1 MAYQDLLKKS
11 VSTYAAAA
19 AQADKERKEASKLK
33 DEYAEDAIKA
43 INRRLTEKLDAARNE
58 IAAARNQAVH
68 DVEEWGRIDGSQLP
82 KDAELLKYDIEP
94 GDFDTLVKRHQSNAT
109 MQKLLLKYGQQKN
122 EAQGKAG
129 ERPTYD
135 LTGIS
140 TAQGRTHEVQQQAQH
155 ALSVID
161 MLSGSGYMKG
171 IDSPMARTSYKRFI
185 GGDSGYFEFTE

>member
-19 AQADKERKEASKLK
+19 AQAEKERKEASRLK

-58 IAAARNQAVH
+58 IAAAQAQAVH
-68 DVEEWGRIDGSQLP
+68 DVEEWGRIDGTHLP
-82 KDAELLKYDIEP
+82 KDAELLKFDIEP
-94 GDFDTLVKRHQSNAT
+94 GDFDTLVKRHKDNAT
-109 MQKLLLKYGQQKN
+109 MQKLLFKYGQQKN
-122 EAQGKAG
+122 DAQSKAG

-140 TAQGRTHEVQQQAQH
+140 SAQGRAHEVQQQAQH

-171 IDSPMARTSYKRFI
+171 IDSPMARASYKQFI
-185 GGDSGYFEFTE
+185 GDGSGYFSFEE